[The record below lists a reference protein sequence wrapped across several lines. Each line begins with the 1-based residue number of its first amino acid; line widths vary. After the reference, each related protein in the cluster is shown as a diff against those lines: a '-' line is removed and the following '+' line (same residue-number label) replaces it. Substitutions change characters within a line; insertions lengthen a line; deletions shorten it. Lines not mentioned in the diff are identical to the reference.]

1 MFMLQCLYKLVYIKE
16 SCSARAKQAVSPLL
30 ARTRYALLARA
41 RKERIFFMSAVI
53 LKPGEGRTIP
63 LGPIHMLV
71 QEDGTQTRGTLGVA
85 EFEVAPHAPTPPPHI
100 HHTFEEGFYVL
111 EGELEFLAGT
121 QTVRAGQGTFVMVPI
136 GTVHTFSNPTD
147 KPARFLNTFT
157 PPLYIGYFEEISKL
171 IQAEGAAS
179 PQQFAELMARYDTE
193 VVV

>member
-1 MFMLQCLYKLVYIKE
+1 
-16 SCSARAKQAVSPLL
+16 
-30 ARTRYALLARA
+30 
-41 RKERIFFMSAVI
+41 MSAVV
-53 LKPGEGRTIP
+53 LKAGEGRTLL

-71 QEDGTQTRGTLGVA
+71 QEDGTHTRGTLGLA

-100 HHTFEEGFYVL
+100 HHAHEEGFYIL

-121 QTVRAGQGTFVMVPI
+121 ETLRASQGTFVMVPI

-171 IQAEGAAS
+171 IQADVALN
-179 PQQFAELMARYDTE
+179 PQQLAELMARYDTE
-193 VVV
+193 VVS